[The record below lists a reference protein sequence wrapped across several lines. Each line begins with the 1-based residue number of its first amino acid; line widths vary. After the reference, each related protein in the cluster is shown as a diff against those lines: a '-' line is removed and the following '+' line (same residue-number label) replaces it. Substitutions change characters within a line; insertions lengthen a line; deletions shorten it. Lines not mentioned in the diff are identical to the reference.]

1 MQHATEVTCF
11 RGARWIVAWNE
22 SEGRI
27 GYRRDG
33 DLAVAGDQIVHVGG
47 TFPGRVDREID
58 ASGLM
63 LMPGLINTHL
73 HSTAT
78 MIRNGLSTDGGG
90 YRFPYFYLTQRVLPP
105 LERDRAVATQA
116 TLARLLLGGTTT
128 TMDWVS
134 PYEGWVETLADSGI
148 RAYAAPAYN
157 SAAVRITPDD
167 GLEYEWFADDGEA
180 GFRAAAEAMDAAE
193 RHDCGRLS
201 AMVAPSEL
209 ECCSERLLR
218 ESKALADQAGRPFQ
232 VHAAEAVREFFE
244 IARRHHMTPIQWC
257 SHLGLLGERSA
268 IGHAVYLDHH
278 SKIAWPTACD
288 LDLLASSGTTVTH
301 TPTAWAA
308 VGDGLETLGG
318 YMRAGVNIAM
328 GNDAF
333 PHGLIDELKV
343 AILMGRVKS
352 GKDAGTPIHPV
363 EGAFSVGPKDVLE
376 AATVGGARYLGRPDL
391 GRLAVG
397 CKADLFTVDV
407 EHPDMMPG
415 HDPVR
420 SLIYSAGQAAIRDV
434 YVNGRQV
441 VRDRELLTIDV
452 DAISRE
458 LAQAQRRLID
468 AVPLRDG
475 SFGRSATDIWPRS
488 IPIDEVAA
496 SGVQ

>member
-1 MQHATEVTCF
+1 MSA
-11 RGARWIVAWNE
+11 AR
-22 SEGRI
+22 S
-27 GYRRDG
+27 
-33 DLAVAGDQIVHVGG
+33 
-47 TFPGRVDREID
+47 PG
-58 ASGLM
+58 M
-63 LMPGLINTHL
+63 LLPGLINMHL

-105 LERDRAVATQA
+105 LERDKVVATKA

-134 PYEGWVETLADSGI
+134 PYDGWVEALAESGI

-157 SAAVRITPDD
+157 SAAVRITQDH

-180 GFRAAAEAMDAAE
+180 GFRAAADAMDAAE
-193 RHDCGRLS
+193 RHDSGRLS

-218 ESKALADQAGRPFQ
+218 QSKALADETGRPFQ
-232 VHAAEAVREFFE
+232 VHAAEAVREFLE
-244 IARRHHMTPIQWC
+244 IARRHGMTPIQWC
-257 SHLGLLGERSA
+257 AHLGLLGERSA

-278 SKIAWPTACD
+278 SKVAWATEGD

-318 YMRAGVNIAM
+318 YLRAGVNVAM

-333 PHGLIDELKV
+333 PHGLIEELKV
-343 AILMGRVKS
+343 AILVGRVKS
-352 GKDAGTPIHPV
+352 GKDAGTPIHAV
-363 EGAFSVGPKDVLE
+363 TDGFSLGPKEVLE

-407 EHPDMMPG
+407 EHPFMMPD

-420 SLIYSAGQAAIRDV
+420 SLVYSAGQAAIRDV
-434 YVNGRQV
+434 YVDGRQIV
-441 VRDRELLTIDV
+441 KERELLTMDI

-458 LAQAQRRLID
+458 LMQAQRRLID
-468 AVPLRDG
+468 EVPSRDG
-475 SFGRSATDIWPRS
+475 SFGRSATEIWPLS
-488 IPIDEVAA
+488 VPMDEVAV
-496 SGVQ
+496 SGVH